1 MESNNKLLIIKP
13 KYGLCNQIT
22 SIVKGI
28 ILAHISKRDIYIDK
42 FQIDCNNSENRIE
55 LSEIFNLK
63 KLYQIIKFFKLNV
76 SIIHKLILEN
86 RTIVNNINIHEY
98 NNCSDGN
105 LKEHNYKINF
115 ISYLENNEKEDILDI
130 GDTISSIIPDSYNEI
145 YENFKINMPFH
156 NNYIQ
161 SSIKIKECFQLQ
173 NYICIH
179 LRLEDDCFKFMNTLI
194 SNNKGQEPKQEE
206 EEVENTYK
214 RIYEEELE
222 NIKKYNVKIYVCT
235 SLSIY
240 PNKLNEYY
248 QNLKKKYNLID
259 KNDLINSFIFDNKNN
274 CRELYGIID
283 FIIAKDSNYFIGCDW
298 SSFSILLYNTHKFY
312 NKSPK
317 LLNLWK
323 SCKKYNEKI

>member
-1 MESNNKLLIIKP
+1 MKSTNKLLIIKP

-42 FQIDCNNSENRIE
+42 FQIDYNNSENRIE

-63 KLYQIIKFFKLNV
+63 KLYQIIKFLKLNV
-76 SIIHKLILEN
+76 TIIHKLILDN
-86 RTIVNNINIHEY
+86 RNIVNNININEY
-98 NNCSDGN
+98 NNCTDGN
-105 LKEHNYKINF
+105 IKEHNYKINF

-130 GDTISSIIPDSYNEI
+130 GDTISSIIPESYTQI
-145 YENFKINMPFH
+145 YENFKINIPFH
-156 NNYIQ
+156 ITYIQ
-161 SSIKIKECFQLQ
+161 SSIKVKECFQLQ

-179 LRLEDDCFKFMNTLI
+179 LRLEDDCFKFMNALI
-194 SNNKGQEPKQEE
+194 YNNIEQEE
-206 EEVENTYK
+206 IVNTYK
-214 RIYEEELE
+214 RIYEDELE

-235 SLSIY
+235 SLCIY
-240 PNKLNEYY
+240 PNSLNEYY

-274 CRELYGIID
+274 SRELYGIID

-323 SCKKYNEKI
+323 SCKINNEKI